1 LRFAASR
8 RIWFV
13 ATTTAPLVPSSNRD
27 PREDIRPT

>member
-13 ATTTAPLVPSSNRD
+13 ATVTAPDVS
-27 PREDIRPT
+27 PREDSGPT